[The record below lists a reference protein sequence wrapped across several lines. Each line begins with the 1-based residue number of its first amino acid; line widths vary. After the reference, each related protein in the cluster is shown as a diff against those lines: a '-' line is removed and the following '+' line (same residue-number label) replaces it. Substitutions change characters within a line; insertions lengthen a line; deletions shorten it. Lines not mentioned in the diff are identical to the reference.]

1 MATRCQ
7 YESSNEIGVFS
18 SLTNS
23 YALAAIGGSENY
35 YSVLEAELADHIPVV
50 SGSSSGFV
58 VVSSF
63 AILRP
68 FIFLFHRSNAMHMQ

>member
-23 YALAAIGGSENY
+23 YALCAIGGSENF
-35 YSVLEAELADHIPVV
+35 YSIFEGENTYIP
-50 SGSSSGFV
+50 
-58 VVSSF
+58 
-63 AILRP
+63 LP
-68 FIFLFHRSNAMHMQ
+68 LPPPNL